1 MTAQPDGTDRDNAQ
15 DKGSEVKLERERI
28 YDPVPGELQ
37 LTVRAIIT
45 GCVIGGVV
53 GAMNISLGLKIGW
66 SFGGSIIAAI
76 LGFAIWATL
85 APLLG
90 LRPFG
95 VLETNITQTTGS
107 AAGAMASAAGLLA
120 PIPALAMLEGD
131 HQLVLGYWELT
142 FWALGVGFLGVF
154 FAVPLRRQM
163 VVMEK
168 LRFPSGTATAE
179 TIVSIFAEGA
189 EAVRRAK
196 VLLIWSLIGAAV
208 VLLKFNW
215 AGFSFIES
223 WPGGYVNNPFTL
235 LTEPFSE
242 QLDADT
248 APAIVAMIALLVT
261 WGFHPIATP
270 ALTGAGLIIGPRV
283 GISLLAGAII
293 GWGVLGPIVMANEWM
308 PDQEVFGTTG
318 VQGWILWPGVA
329 IMVSDALMSL
339 ALSWK
344 TIVNTFRRTP
354 VGETRIEF
362 EPPDQ
367 RIPNSVWLGGLGL
380 GTICCMVVMQ
390 IVFGIPWWMTLLA
403 VALSWVLA
411 AIAVRSTG
419 ETDINPVG
427 GMGKVTQLAFAGIAP
442 GQIAANL
449 TTAAISGAGAS
460 QAGDMMH
467 DLKAGRM
474 LGASPRRQLIAQCI
488 GITAGILVVVPVY
501 YLFSNVYHDTPNQI
515 GEMTGDY
522 PAPAAHAWKGVAE
535 VLAGGID
542 DLPPHAGWAILAGL
556 IFGAIVPCIRKFVPK
571 ASPYLPSGLAFG
583 IAFIV
588 PAGYP
593 IMMFLGSMALILW
606 KRLKPLQCKALVF
619 AVASGCIA
627 GEGVTNVFTA
637 LIELGI
643 QFFEW

>member
-1 MTAQPDGTDRDNAQ
+1 
-15 DKGSEVKLERERI
+15 
-28 YDPVPGELQ
+28 
-37 LTVRAIIT
+37 
-45 GCVIGGVV
+45 
-53 GAMNISLGLKIGW
+53 
-66 SFGGSIIAAI
+66 
-76 LGFAIWATL
+76 
-85 APLLG
+85 
-90 LRPFG
+90 
-95 VLETNITQTTGS
+95 
-107 AAGAMASAAGLLA
+107 LLA

-131 HQLVLGYWELT
+131 NQLVLSYWQLT

-163 VVMEK
+163 VVIEK

-196 VLLIWSLIGAAV
+196 VLMFWALLAAAI
-208 VLLKFNW
+208 VLVKFNW
-215 AGFSFIES
+215 AGFSAINN
-223 WPGGYVNNPFTL
+223 WPSAEINNFFLLFTIPFET
-235 LTEPFSE
+235 
-242 QLDADT
+242 QLEDGT
-248 APAIVAMIALLVT
+248 APAFIAMIAALVA

-283 GISLLAGAII
+283 GISLLAGAIV
-293 GWGVLGPIVMANEWM
+293 GWGVFGPIVMQQGWM
-308 PDQEVFGTTG
+308 PEQRVFGTDG

-354 VGETRIEF
+354 IGETRIEF

-367 RIPNSVWLGGLGL
+367 RIPNSVWLGGLAI
-380 GTICCMVVMQ
+380 GTVVCMVVME
-390 IVFGIPWWMTLLA
+390 IIFGIPFWMTLLA

-442 GQIAANL
+442 GQMAANL

-488 GITAGILVVVPVY
+488 GITAGIFVVVPVY
-501 YLFSNVYHDTPNQI
+501 YLFSKVYEGTPNEI
-515 GEMTGDY
+515 GAMAGEY

-535 VLAGGID
+535 VLAGGIG
-542 DLPPHAGWAILAGL
+542 DLPPYAVWAILGGL
-556 IFGAIVPCIRKFVPK
+556 LFGAIVPCIRKFYPK
-571 ASPYLPSGLAFG
+571 AAPYMPSGLAFG

-593 IMMFLGSMALILW
+593 VMMFLGSMALVIWRKLS
-606 KRLKPLQCKALVF
+606 PLQCKALVF

-627 GEGVTNVFTA
+627 GEGVMNVFTA
-637 LIELGI
+637 LIELGR
-643 QFFEW
+643 QYFNW